1 MVTSSIVDH
10 RGRPIDK
17 SALSQEIATPELFGV
32 RRVIEDA
39 EASGLTPQRLARI
52 LKDAQNGHIRAY
64 LTLAEEM
71 EERYMHYAAQLQ
83 TRKLA
88 IQGIGPS
95 VDADESVPTK
105 IVDAVRDLVETIVFD
120 RAAAD
125 CTDGI
130 AKGFAAIEL
139 MWEYQDRLL
148 QPVECEFRDPRF
160 FQFDRK
166 SLRELRLAVDGNFDG
181 EELPGAKFIIHTPR
195 SKAGIPIRS
204 GLARSAAWGFLIQ
217 SFGLKDW
224 AAFSEIYGVPLRV
237 GRYGSEASEAQKKV
251 LLRAVRGIANDAAA
265 IIPRGTD
272 IEFHKVEGQHGAAVF
287 GELIDYIDRQ
297 ISKLVLGQTMTSDDG
312 SSMAQAMVHN
322 EVRLDLLK
330 ADCEQLAHTMNRD
343 LVEPFVAM
351 NFGPQAQYPQ
361 VSFPVAEPEDTEA
374 LAKNISQLVPF
385 GLKVSQDEVRA
396 KLGLSKPAD
405 DEELLIPPAQ
415 PAKDMPEDPKPEP
428 NAKRDRGKAAK
439 LAADLTR
446 DHVTGCACGGCKLA
460 SLAAGEDA
468 DPIDELADAFL
479 EDWEDMTEPLLAPFR
494 SIIANATSIED
505 ALERLDVLETGSD
518 PLADRLARATAIARG
533 LGDVKD

>member
-1 MVTSSIVDH
+1 MVISSIVDH

-17 SALSQEIATPELFGV
+17 SALSQEIATPEMFGV

-88 IQGIGPS
+88 IQGIAPS
-95 VDADESVPTK
+95 VDADESVPGK

-120 RAAAD
+120 RASAD

-148 QPVECEFRDPRF
+148 KPVECEFRDPRF

-166 SLRELRLAVDGNFDG
+166 SLRELRLAVDGDFDG

-204 GLARSAAWGFLIQ
+204 GLARSAGWGFLIQ
-217 SFGLKDW
+217 SFALKDW

-237 GRYGSEASEAQKKV
+237 GRYGPEASNEQKKI
-251 LLRAVRGIANDAAA
+251 LLRAVRDIANDAAA
-265 IIPRGTD
+265 IVPRGTD

-297 ISKLVLGQTMTSDDG
+297 VSKLVLGQTMTSDDG

-343 LVEPFVAM
+343 LVRPFVDL
-351 NFGPQAQYPQ
+351 NFGPQALYPHI
-361 VSFPVAEPEDTEA
+361 SFPVAEPEDTEA
-374 LAKNISQLVPF
+374 LSKNLNYLIPM
-385 GLKVSQDEVRA
+385 GLKVGQDEVRA
-396 KLGLSKPAD
+396 KLGLSKPD
-405 DEELLIPPAQ
+405 DKEDLLVPPAQ
-415 PAKDMPEDPKPEP
+415 PATEPPEEPRPEP
-428 NAKRDRGKAAK
+428 KAKRDRGKTAK
-439 LAADLTR
+439 LAAELTR
-446 DHVTGCACGGCKLA
+446 DHVAGCACDGCRLA
-460 SLAAGEDA
+460 NLAAGDDP
-468 DPIDELADAFL
+468 DPIDELAGAFL

-494 SIIANATSIED
+494 SIITNATSIED
-505 ALERLDVLETGSD
+505 ALERLDQLETGSD
-518 PLADRLARATAIARG
+518 RIAARLARATAIARG
-533 LGDVKD
+533 LGDVED